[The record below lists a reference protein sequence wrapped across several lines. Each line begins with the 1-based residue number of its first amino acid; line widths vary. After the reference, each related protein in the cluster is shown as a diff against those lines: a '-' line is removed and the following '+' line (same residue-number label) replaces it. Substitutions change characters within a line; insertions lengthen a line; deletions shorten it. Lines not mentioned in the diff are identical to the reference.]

1 MYTWYSNC
9 LQISTT
15 DIYLKHTL
23 QLVGQSIPG
32 VLCQTFSHNKS
43 KQGSRSQAW
52 WGFAKLMKKT
62 PTVQKE
68 LPEIR
73 VRNYPCIVGEELT
86 CDRTHPRYRGDLGN
100 NTATRM
106 VWLHH
111 VFTSYA
117 QARTDTTSVKTSPYC
132 TISLSMMLTEFP
144 DLKCPFMY
152 SHEVSVKQFDLQP
165 NGEKTQKPHWYT
177 KHSVVFSD

>member
-1 MYTWYSNC
+1 
-9 LQISTT
+9 
-15 DIYLKHTL
+15 
-23 QLVGQSIPG
+23 
-32 VLCQTFSHNKS
+32 
-43 KQGSRSQAW
+43 
-52 WGFAKLMKKT
+52 MKKT

-165 NGEKTQKPHWYT
+165 NGEKTQKPH
-177 KHSVVFSD
+177 